1 MSDAPLAHSKFSAS
15 NFEADTLCPGRRTM
29 QAGLPDRGSKYADE
43 GTAAHALFGD
53 MIEGNPTQA
62 AYVVNGTSW
71 PVTPDML
78 TAVSAAVKA
87 RTVNAVVLS
96 EQRVNYSGFL
106 GVPTDDAWGTSDIIA
121 AEGSELQVDDY
132 KHGMGVEV
140 FAEHNPQM
148 MLYALGALEAVDD
161 LLGPFETVR
170 MTIHQPRIKRAPDEW
185 VTTVAELKAWA
196 AGEAHRAV
204 GEQLNAQ
211 YLYRNPT
218 YPLSETEWEQ
228 KYLRPNDKSCKFCKA
243 KSTCPALRNEAA
255 LTVFESSPASPDEF
269 DGLAM
274 AETPKQ
280 SDVAWL
286 AKVLSKA
293 DLIEGYLKAVRAEV
307 EARLLEGIDVP
318 GFKLVRGKQ
327 GNRAWG
333 NAAEAEAALKA
344 MRLKVEEMYDLKLI
358 SPTTAEKLAKAKTIG
373 PRQWKTLQEGIT
385 RFEVAMHVTPD
396 SDPRLALVL
405 TKVADE
411 FDIVSTDTV
420 SSTDLA

>member
-1 MSDAPLAHSKFSAS
+1 
-15 NFEADTLCPGRRTM
+15 M
-29 QAGLPDRGSKYADE
+29 QTGLPDRGSKYADE

-78 TAVSAAVKA
+78 TAVSAAVDAVKD
-87 RTVNAVVLS
+87 RTFNAVVLS

-106 GVPTDDAWGTSDIIA
+106 GVPTEDAWGTSDIIA

-140 FAEHNPQM
+140 FAEGNPQM

-170 MTIHQPRIKRAPDEW
+170 MTIHQPRIKHAPDEW
-185 VTTVAELKAWA
+185 VITVGQLKAWA
-196 AGEAHRAV
+196 AGAATDSV
-204 GEQLNAQ
+204 IEQLGAES
-211 YLYRNPT
+211 YARMIREHTHLKP
-218 YPLSETEWEQ
+218 PLTQAKWEET
-228 KYLRPNDKSCKFCKA
+228 YLRPNEKSCKFCKA

-307 EARLLEGIDVP
+307 EARLLEGVDVP

-333 NAAEAEAALKA
+333 NATEAEAALKS

-358 SPTTAEKLAKAKTIG
+358 SPTTAEKLAKAKAIG

-385 RFEVAMHVTPD
+385 RSEGAMHVTPD